1 MYLSRQFLH
10 ERNVEFFVVALE
22 FGGCYIFPPNGDCS
36 KDEGV
41 FGVRHCV
48 LDKAGEDVD
57 GGKKVREVQTL
68 EKMDTAMDEDHDR
81 FMGEKSEMQSALI
94 TE

>member
-10 ERNVEFFVVALE
+10 ERNVFFFVVALE
-22 FGGCYIFPPNGDCS
+22 FGGRYIISPNGDCS
-36 KDEGV
+36 EDEGV

-48 LDKAGEDVD
+48 YRKQGTMWM
-57 GGKKVREVQTL
+57 GQKKVREVQTL
-68 EKMDTAMDEDHDR
+68 EKMGTAMNDDHDR

-94 TE
+94 Y